1 MRNPGIL
8 LICLIVALTCVSAR
22 AEQTYVY
29 EALLFSKP
37 VSITIDG
44 DLSDWEGL
52 GAKEVSLDNICQ
64 QGGRRKLS
72 LPRDEADLSAHFRCV
87 ADPENFYVA
96 VAVTD
101 DRLVFGEPV
110 FGAAYNDDSV
120 EIYFDG
126 GLERHGYSEESHT
139 VTSTDYDAND
149 AEIRFSLES
158 SGGVRLEGMGLF
170 GDRLMML
177 PGLWESMGITAAIEK
192 NPSGYTA
199 ELKVP
204 KLVFVSV
211 PLRSGVQI
219 GFNVMINDD
228 DNGGPRDSKISWS
241 ADLFDQSWITTKYFG
256 RLLLA
261 ERK

>member
-1 MRNPGIL
+1 MRNLSIL
-8 LICLIVALTCVSAR
+8 LSCFMVALTCVSTG

-44 DLSDWEGL
+44 DLFDWEGL
-52 GAKEVSLDNICQ
+52 GAKMETLENICQ
-64 QGGRRKLS
+64 TAGNKEIS
-72 LPRDEADLSAHFRCV
+72 LPSDEADLSAHFRCV
-87 ADPENFYVA
+87 SDPENVYVA

-126 GLERHGYSEESHT
+126 GLERHGYSEESQI

-149 AEIRFSLES
+149 AEIRFFLDS

-177 PGLWESMGITAAIEK
+177 PGLWESMGITAAIAK

-204 KLVFVSV
+204 KLVFVSL

-228 DNGGPRDSKISWS
+228 DNGGPRDSKVSWT

-256 RLLLA
+256 RLLLV

>member
-8 LICLIVALTCVSAR
+8 LSCFIVALTCVSAG
-22 AEQTYVY
+22 AEQTYVS
-29 EALLFSKP
+29 EALLFPKP

-64 QGGRRKLS
+64 GAGETKFS

-96 VAVTD
+96 VSVTD
-101 DRLVFGEPV
+101 DRLVFGESG
-110 FGAAYNDDSV
+110 FGTTHDDDSV

-126 GLERHGYSEESHT
+126 GLEKHSYSEGSHV

-149 AEIRFSLES
+149 AEIRFSVDS
-158 SGGVRLEGMGLF
+158 SGGVRMEGMGLF
-170 GDRLMML
+170 GDGLMML
-177 PGLWESMGITAAIEK
+177 PGLWESLGITAAIRK
-192 NPSGYTA
+192 APSGYTA

-211 PLRSGVQI
+211 PLRFGVQI
-219 GFNVMINDD
+219 GFNVMVNDD
-228 DNGGPRDSKISWS
+228 DNGGPRDSKVSWT

-256 RLLLA
+256 RLLLV